1 MTTIPPSYMNYVQPA
16 QTVAPTQGTPANATN
31 LYQQQ
36 SQQLMNNTQQ
46 ATQPQLVNTT
56 NAPAL
61 ANTQGQFINQ
71 LQQQNQATTAMP
83 TPAAPVDRLGLIDTS
98 TVGGIDQFVKQAY
111 HMSQAYTQ
119 APQAPAQAVAPA
131 VAPQVVS
138 PAQQVA
144 PATTPVAQTVNTQ
157 GILTQQQQQLAT
169 VPPTTASTSTNANP
183 QSQPQQTAPQAGQS
197 DGQGNILWRNPQGQL
212 QWMPEQEVLAMYQG
226 GTEYR
231 GKIQLPNG
239 TWIDKTT
246 AERVKE
252 KIGARLQLAKLKQD
266 GKISDQE
273 FKLAGGDQDLSGI
286 LGSTQ
291 QTKNEKALA
300 RMKEAASGP
309 RDIADLGG
317 ASPYSSFSP
326 SAGVEA

>member
-1 MTTIPPSYMNYVQPA
+1 MTTIPPNNFNYVQPT

-36 SQQLMNNTQQ
+36 SQQMNNTQQ

-56 NAPAL
+56 NASAL
-61 ANTQGQFINQ
+61 ANAQGQYI
-71 LQQQNQATTAMP
+71 QAITPTATP
-83 TPAAPVDRLGLIDTS
+83 TAPVDRLGLINTS
-98 TVGGIDQFVKQAY
+98 TVGGINDFVREAY
-111 HMSQAYTQ
+111 NMSQAYTT
-119 APQAPAQAVAPA
+119 PQVQAQAVAPA

-138 PAQQVA
+138 PTQQVQ
-144 PATTPVAQTVNTQ
+144 PASTPVAQTVNTQ
-157 GILTQQQQQLAT
+157 VAQTQQQQQMTT
-169 VPPTTASTSTNANP
+169 VQPTTASSSTNANP
-183 QSQPQQTAPQAGQS
+183 LSQSQQTAPQVGQS

-212 QWMPEQEVLAMYQG
+212 QWMPQQELMKMYEG
-226 GTEYR
+226 GTAYK
-231 GKIQLPNG
+231 GKILLADG
-239 TWIDKTT
+239 KTWVDEET
-246 AERVKE
+246 ARRVKE
-252 KIGARLQLAKLKQD
+252 KIEARLQLAKLKQD

-291 QTKNEKALA
+291 QTKNAKALA
-300 RMKEAASGP
+300 RMKEAASGS

-326 SAGVEA
+326 SVGGGSETG